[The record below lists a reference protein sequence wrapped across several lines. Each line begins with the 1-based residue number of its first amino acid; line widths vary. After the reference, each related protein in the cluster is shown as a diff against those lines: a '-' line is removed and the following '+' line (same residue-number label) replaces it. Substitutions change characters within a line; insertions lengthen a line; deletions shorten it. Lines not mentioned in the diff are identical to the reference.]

1 MDPRRKLPQGPS
13 HDASIPGTIGPHHLH
28 KSSPTT
34 AVHDD
39 DGDGPHDYWVVITGD
54 DDDLPGINGGILV
67 LAATTAND
75 YDLAQRKGT
84 SMSRTA
90 VIAGVGPGLGA
101 SLARRLA
108 AEGCTIGLLSRTMD
122 FTEGLAAELSAQGS
136 TTLAM
141 ATDIADEAAVATSFA
156 QIRQQLG
163 PVDVLV
169 NHASAS
175 AWKGLLEVS
184 AEEMER
190 AWRVSV
196 LGAFLCSREA
206 ARDMLA
212 GDGGTILFTGATS
225 GVRGRAGAIDFSS
238 AKFGMRGLADSM
250 ARELWPQGI
259 HVAHIIVDGMIDT
272 ASLRQNYQL
281 AEDEALLDP
290 EDIAQVYWDLVT
302 QRRGAWS
309 FEVDVRPHRE
319 AFFE

>member
-1 MDPRRKLPQGPS
+1 M
-13 HDASIPGTIGPHHLH
+13 
-28 KSSPTT
+28 
-34 AVHDD
+34 
-39 DGDGPHDYWVVITGD
+39 
-54 DDDLPGINGGILV
+54 

-122 FTEGLAAELSAQGS
+122 FTEGLAAKLSAQGS
-136 TTLAM
+136 TALAM
-141 ATDIADEAAVATSFA
+141 ATDIADEAAV
-156 QIRQQLG
+156 
-163 PVDVLV
+163 
-169 NHASAS
+169 
-175 AWKGLLEVS
+175 
-184 AEEMER
+184 
-190 AWRVSV
+190 
-196 LGAFLCSREA
+196 
-206 ARDMLA
+206 
-212 GDGGTILFTGATS
+212 
-225 GVRGRAGAIDFSS
+225 DFSS

-290 EDIAQVYWDLVT
+290 EDIAQVCWDLVT

-319 AFFE
+319 VFFE